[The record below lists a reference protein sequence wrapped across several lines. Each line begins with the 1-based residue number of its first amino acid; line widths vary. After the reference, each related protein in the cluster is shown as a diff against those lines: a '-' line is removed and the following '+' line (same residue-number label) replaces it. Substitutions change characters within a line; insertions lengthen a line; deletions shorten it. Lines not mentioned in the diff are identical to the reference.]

1 MSTIAFNNSLLCLL
15 LLVVISSQSYA
26 GKAPDFSLRGSSE
39 VVRLSDYT
47 GQVIYLD
54 FWASWCKPC
63 RKSFPFMNEIQRKF
77 SKQGLKVIAIN
88 LDPEQKDAQKFL
100 KIVPAEFTLAYDP
113 KGITSQKYQV
123 TTLPTSYIISREG
136 QIIDT
141 HTGFIESGKHR
152 IEAQIIKALAD

>member
-1 MSTIAFNNSLLCLL
+1 
-15 LLVVISSQSYA
+15 
-26 GKAPDFSLRGSSE
+26 
-39 VVRLSDYT
+39 
-47 GQVIYLD
+47 
-54 FWASWCKPC
+54 
-63 RKSFPFMNEIQRKF
+63 MNEIHRKY

-100 KIVPAEFTLAYDP
+100 KIIPAEFTLAYDP
-113 KGITSQKYQV
+113 KGIISKKYQV

-141 HTGFIESGKHR
+141 HTGFTDSAKYR